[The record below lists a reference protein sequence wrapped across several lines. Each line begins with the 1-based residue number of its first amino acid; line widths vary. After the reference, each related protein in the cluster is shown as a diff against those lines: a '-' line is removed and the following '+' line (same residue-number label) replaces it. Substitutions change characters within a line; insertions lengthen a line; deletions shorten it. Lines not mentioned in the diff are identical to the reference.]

1 VVVDFNGS
9 EVKEGVKSENESTS
23 LKELPPW
30 MIRQGMVLT
39 EEQRGVVKQETK
51 MDGIS
56 TSTATQYSD
65 DKKSSISQE
74 DNKNIQDE
82 YIKAYYAALLKQ
94 QEELQDASK
103 KEEPNAAAAG
113 DPFSSTSNR
122 QIGVKS
128 KREEDEED
136 DGTEWEDAP
145 FGGVG
150 NGYKVN
156 DLNVKADK
164 SQPQPQADASDDD
177 DVDWEEG

>member
-1 VVVDFNGS
+1 MD
-9 EVKEGVKSENESTS
+9 S
-23 LKELPPW
+23 L
-30 MIRQGMVLT
+30 LT
-39 EEQRGVVKQETK
+39 C
-51 MDGIS
+51 
-56 TSTATQYSD
+56 
-65 DKKSSISQE
+65 
-74 DNKNIQDE
+74 DE

-103 KEEPNAAAAG
+103 NEEPNAAAAD

-122 QIGVKS
+122 QVGVKC
-128 KREEDEED
+128 KREEAEED

-145 FGGVG
+145 FGGIG

-164 SQPQPQADASDDD
+164 SQPQPQADASGDDDD